1 MSESDRDYQEALRV
15 ARISEEVRRE
25 MATSPLWQAVIAH
38 IERQAD
44 AALQDLKTIDFMQHP
59 QEARLLQIHATLP
72 ALMMQAVEAVEAA
85 GDAAIAYIEG
95 HEFID

>member
-1 MSESDRDYQEALRV
+1 MIESDRDYQEALRL

-44 AALQDLKTIDFMQHP
+44 VALQNLKTIDFMQHP
-59 QEARLLQIHATLP
+59 EEARLLQIQATLP
-72 ALMMQAVEAVEAA
+72 ALMMEAVEAVEAA
-85 GDAAIAYIEG
+85 GDAAIAHIEG
-95 HEFID
+95 DEFID